1 MLQLHLLTEN
11 RANGFLHLGTVLDVH
26 RPHVWLTDVDLGV
39 RMLRG
44 QLQRDRTLSEL
55 ELRLEAHL
63 VQIICF
69 QGLKTP
75 G

>member
-1 MLQLHLLTEN
+1 MLQLHLLAQN
-11 RANGFLHLGTVLDVH
+11 RADGFLHLGTVVNVH
-26 RPHVWLTDVDLGV
+26 RPHVWFTNVHLGV

-55 ELRLEAHL
+55 EVHLKADL

-69 QGLKTP
+69 HGLKTP